1 MKRILGL
8 LALVAVLTTPTFAS
22 AAEQIGVYVAPKFIY
37 GYTMMDFKAKDYNSD
52 TGETRSIGLG
62 DKHDNAWGGAL
73 AIGYDF
79 DKRFNV
85 PIRAEVEYSLFSQ
98 VEADKNRLNPEDSDW
113 NESFKQKFDIQT
125 LFLNAYW
132 DINTG
137 TAFTPYVGAGIG
149 MAFIDTKYNCRGQ
162 SVSDPV
168 NDWVATSTG
177 SKSRT
182 NFAWNVGA
190 GLGYDF
196 NEYVTLDIGYR
207 FVSLGNV
214 KSSKGQQM
222 DTGAVVPNMYDYGQS
237 KDLYM
242 HQVMAGLRITF

>member
-8 LALVAVLTTPTFAS
+8 LVLVGALAAPVIAS
-22 AAEQIGVYVAPKFIY
+22 AADQIGVYVAPKFIY

-52 TGETRSIGLG
+52 TGETRSMSLG

-79 DKRFNV
+79 DKRFQV
-85 PIRAEVEYSLFSQ
+85 PIRTEVEYSIFSQ
-98 VEADKNRLNPEDSDW
+98 VEADKNRLSPTEADW
-113 NESFKQKFDIQT
+113 RESFSQKFDIQT

-149 MAFIDTKYNCRGQ
+149 MAFINSKYNCGGED
-162 SVSDPV
+162 VNDPA
-168 NDWVATSTG
+168 NDWVRSSTG

-207 FVSLGNV
+207 FVSLGDV
-214 KSSKGQQM
+214 KTGKGQQV

-237 KDLYM
+237 KNLYM
-242 HQVMAGLRITF
+242 HQVMAGLRVTF

>member
-8 LALVAVLTTPTFAS
+8 LALVAVLATPTFAS

-37 GYTMMDFKAKDYNSD
+37 GYTMMDFKAKDYDSNTGVGNSF
-52 TGETRSIGLG
+52 SLG
-62 DKHDNAWGGAL
+62 DKHDHAWGGAL

-79 DKRFNV
+79 DKRFNI
-85 PIRAEVEYSLFSQ
+85 PIRAELEYSIFSQ
-98 VEADKNRLNPEDSDW
+98 VEADKTRMAPHETDW
-113 NESFKQKFDIQT
+113 REGFTQKFDIQT

-137 TAFTPYVGAGIG
+137 RAFTPYVGAGIG
-149 MAFIDTKYNCRGQ
+149 MAFIDTKYSCWGEDIN
-162 SVSDPV
+162 DPA
-168 NDWVATSTG
+168 NDWVRSSTG

-196 NEYVTLDIGYR
+196 NEYVTLDLGYR

-214 KSSKGQQM
+214 KTGRGQQV
-222 DTGAVVPNMYDYGQS
+222 DSGTAVPGMYDYGHS
-237 KDLYM
+237 KNLYM
-242 HQVMAGLRITF
+242 HQVMAGLRITL